1 MDTHIKNLTSYPKKI
16 FYLRS
21 IGGLKPHL
29 RQTIVIGVFFFG
41 HRISQI
47 WRTILE
53 QWTISSLTF
62 RPLTAKCCTRHLS
75 TSPPPA
81 CFRSPRS
88 PPPEPG
94 TTHVYDKENAR
105 GMMCKRRLDFGQQPD
120 YLGLHKPPTVA
131 VARRNERERNRVK
144 LINMTFATLREHI
157 PAGAKCGK
165 SKKLSKVDTL
175 KAAIDYIRY
184 LQTLVDEHDAV
195 NAVLDNN
202 CLPKSSPGTSSPVS
216 PSASSPHPSTCSET
230 SHEGLNLS
238 TEEEELLDFTNWF

>member
-1 MDTHIKNLTSYPKKI
+1 MEYQGSDFQPINAQMLY
-16 FYLRS
+16 
-21 IGGLKPHL
+21 
-29 RQTIVIGVFFFG
+29 QTFVN
-41 HRISQI
+41 
-47 WRTILE
+47 E
-53 QWTISSLTF
+53 
-62 RPLTAKCCTRHLS
+62 
-75 TSPPPA
+75 PPA
-81 CFRSPRS
+81 CMFSISPESS
-88 PPPEPG
+88 PEAG
-94 TTHVYDKENAR
+94 ATHMYDNKENAR
-105 GMMCKRRLDFGQQPD
+105 GMMCKRRLDFGPQQTD

-165 SKKLSKVDTL
+165 GKKLSKVDTL

-202 CLPKSSPGTSSPVS
+202 CLPKSSPGAAPPPSPT
-216 PSASSPHPSTCSET
+216 ASSPNPSVCSET
-230 SHEGLNLS
+230 SHENMSLS

>member
-29 RQTIVIGVFFFG
+29 RQTIVIGFFWSPYFTNMENDL
-41 HRISQI
+41 RAMDYQLSDFQ
-47 WRTILE
+47 TINGQMLY
-53 QWTISSLTF
+53 QTF
-62 RPLTAKCCTRHLS
+62 VNE
-75 TSPPPA
+75 PPA
-81 CFRSPRS
+81 CMFSISPES
-88 PPPEPG
+88 SPEPG
-94 TTHVYDKENAR
+94 TTHVYDKENAP

>member
-1 MDTHIKNLTSYPKKI
+1 MENDPRAMEYQLSD
-16 FYLRS
+16 F
-21 IGGLKPHL
+21 
-29 RQTIVIGVFFFG
+29 QTINGQMLYQTFVNEPHSCMFS
-41 HRISQI
+41 ISP
-47 WRTILE
+47 E
-53 QWTISSLTF
+53 SS
-62 RPLTAKCCTRHLS
+62 
-75 TSPPPA
+75 
-81 CFRSPRS
+81 
-88 PPPEPG
+88 PEAG
-94 TTHVYDKENAR
+94 SAHVYDKENAR
-105 GMMCKRRLDFGQQPD
+105 GMMCKRRLDFGHQQSD

-202 CLPKSSPGTSSPVS
+202 CLPKSSPGGAAPPSPA
-216 PSASSPHPSTCSET
+216 ASSPHPSTCSET